1 MPIHRCVG
9 SNLARMEI
17 LVAIEEWLKRIP
29 DFHLDPS
36 LSMKWTED
44 TVRGTRQLPI
54 LLGKPR

>member
-17 LVAIEEWLKRIP
+17 LVAIEKRIP
-29 DFHLDPS
+29 DFRLDPS
-36 LSMKWTED
+36 LPMKWSEG
-44 TVRGTRQLPI
+44 TVRGTRQLPM